1 VPAAPRAAAKGGG
14 QVSSLRAAAAPAG
27 SSGRRCRLTALGA
40 AAARAQPALAA
51 GRAALPPA
59 TRCVQAEGGRVL
71 RCLGSE
77 GWRRRGSRL
86 QVELGPRPSALQWQ
100 AKAKSSMHLPLHCE
114 PGANVFLCAPNLLR
128 TSSSGGRRALG
139 ACFPQRER
147 RARAR
152 TCGRSSPR
160 AARVA
165 RGSRRRRAQTR
176 NESRAAARQSSNV
189 R

>member
-1 VPAAPRAAAKGGG
+1 M
-14 QVSSLRAAAAPAG
+14 
-27 SSGRRCRLTALGA
+27 
-40 AAARAQPALAA
+40 
-51 GRAALPPA
+51 
-59 TRCVQAEGGRVL
+59 L

-86 QVELGPRPSALQWQ
+86 QVELGPGPGRGAAVPG
-100 AKAKSSMHLPLHCE
+100 KKLH
-114 PGANVFLCAPNLLR
+114 ANRGKCVFLCAPNLLR
-128 TSSSGGRRALG
+128 QVQRRATCALG

-160 AARVA
+160 AACVA

-176 NESRAAARQSSNV
+176 NESRAAAPVEQRALTVFLASSLASPV
-189 R
+189 AAACAS